1 MYNSLPVFLISL
13 VIEVLKLIII
23 MSGIFSFSF
32 ARDKKNYIGFL
43 GAACVITA
51 VLYRFDFMNPLTLP
65 LTAMIMTAFVITGKK
80 KNIYIILSEVTASCV
95 DEGVNYFVVKVNWSQ
110 NVDYYVISNAFGMVI
125 FSLVAYFIQ
134 SRRKRGFDYSVKRMN
149 VFYLIM
155 LILAQCVIMYYTSA
169 LHGKNAFNRMV
180 LFIIIAVVL
189 FVELAMIYTLNQK
202 EYYLNTSM
210 INKKMLDT
218 QEKYYLTLLDHESE
232 IKKFRHD
239 VKNHLLSLEALIKE
253 GKNEEAVGYISEL
266 KGSFALNSPEI
277 RTGNTIVSAI
287 ASDYVS
293 KFPDAELEWNGLI
306 PDELKISSV
315 DVCTIFSNVLG
326 NAFESAVKSETDK
339 KVNVVIE
346 TVTNSMIIT
355 VRNSI
360 GEPVVEKDGI
370 FETSK
375 EDKTN
380 HGLGTQNIRSCV
392 KSNSGEVEFNF
403 DDKIFEVRIILPN
416 ALQVF

>member
-1 MYNSLPVFLISL
+1 MYSSLPVFLISL

-169 LHGKNAFNRMV
+169 LYGKNAFNKLVM
-180 LFIIIAVVL
+180 FIIIAVVL